1 MSLLSAS
8 TIVGEPL
15 IQEINSDG
23 TTVTPELFS
32 RPSTSPPRII
42 LIMPPPE
49 LPDIMQALQHA
60 GQKFQTFSFNSW
72 KFAGSQAR
80 IKKESLQARTL
91 WSFSTRLELILT
103 ILFRF
108 NGRQAT
114 TRGLSV
120 SVLKSPGMPLLTN
133 QTSRLRY
140 VWSSSVTVR
149 IMFPL

>member
-1 MSLLSAS
+1 
-8 TIVGEPL
+8 
-15 IQEINSDG
+15 
-23 TTVTPELFS
+23 
-32 RPSTSPPRII
+32 
-42 LIMPPPE
+42 
-49 LPDIMQALQHA
+49 MQALQHA
-60 GQKFQTFSFNSW
+60 GQKFQTVSFNSW

-103 ILFRF
+103 MLFRF

-120 SVLKSPGMPLLTN
+120 SVLNSPGMPLLTN

-149 IMFPL
+149 IMFPLRRCTSSLSSYPIPFLWAAFLITGRFTLSDATDSRRVSSMAFVRLA